1 MSSLR
6 KDISIPWFWNFWN
19 NDPMEHAMNEAMNEV
34 FLQEMRETCFTV
46 RRTSDEFDY
55 LINNGEN
62 DFL

>member
-19 NDPMEHAMNEAMNEV
+19 NDPMEQAMNEV

>member
-19 NDPMEHAMNEAMNEV
+19 NDPMEQAMNEV

-55 LINNGEN
+55 VINNGEY
-62 DFL
+62 D

>member
-19 NDPMEHAMNEAMNEV
+19 NNPMEQAMNEV

-55 LINNGEN
+55 LINNGEY
-62 DFL
+62 D

>member
-19 NDPMEHAMNEAMNEV
+19 NGPMEQAMNGV

-55 LINNGEN
+55 LINNGEY
-62 DFL
+62 D

>member
-19 NDPMEHAMNEAMNEV
+19 NNPMEQAMNEV

>member
-19 NDPMEHAMNEAMNEV
+19 NDPMEQAINEV

-55 LINNGEN
+55 LINNGEY
-62 DFL
+62 D

>member
-19 NDPMEHAMNEAMNEV
+19 NDPMEQAMNEV

-46 RRTSDEFDY
+46 RRTSDELDY
-55 LINNGEN
+55 LINNGEY
-62 DFL
+62 D

>member
-1 MSSLR
+1 MSIQR

-19 NDPMEHAMNEAMNEV
+19 KDPMEQAMNEV

-55 LINNGEN
+55 LINNGEY
-62 DFL
+62 D

>member
-1 MSSLR
+1 MSIQR

-19 NDPMEHAMNEAMNEV
+19 NDPMEQAMNEV

-55 LINNGEN
+55 LINNGEY
-62 DFL
+62 D

>member
-19 NDPMEHAMNEAMNEV
+19 NDPMEQASNEV

>member
-6 KDISIPWFWNFWN
+6 KDISIPWFWN

-55 LINNGEN
+55 LINNGED

>member
-1 MSSLR
+1 MSIQR

-19 NDPMEHAMNEAMNEV
+19 NDPMEQAMNEV

>member
-19 NDPMEHAMNEAMNEV
+19 NDPMEQAMNEV

-55 LINNGEN
+55 LINNGEY
-62 DFL
+62 D

>member
-19 NDPMEHAMNEAMNEV
+19 NDPMEQAMNEV

-55 LINNGEN
+55 IINNGEY
-62 DFL
+62 D

>member
-1 MSSLR
+1 MSIQR

-19 NDPMEHAMNEAMNEV
+19 NDPMEQAMNEV

-55 LINNGEN
+55 IINNGEY
-62 DFL
+62 D

>member
-19 NDPMEHAMNEAMNEV
+19 NDPMEQAMNEV

-55 LINNGEN
+55 LINNGEVY
-62 DFL
+62 

>member
-19 NDPMEHAMNEAMNEV
+19 NDPMEHAMNEV

-55 LINNGEN
+55 LINNGED

>member
-19 NDPMEHAMNEAMNEV
+19 NDPMEQAMNEV

-55 LINNGEN
+55 LMNNGEY
-62 DFL
+62 D

>member
-19 NDPMEHAMNEAMNEV
+19 NDPMEQAMNEI

-55 LINNGEN
+55 LINNGED

>member
-19 NDPMEHAMNEAMNEV
+19 NDPMEQAMNEV

-46 RRTSDEFDY
+46 RRTSDEFDS
-55 LINNGEN
+55 LINNGEY
-62 DFL
+62 D

>member
-19 NDPMEHAMNEAMNEV
+19 NDPMEQAMNEV

-46 RRTSDEFDY
+46 RRTSDEFNY
-55 LINNGEN
+55 LINNGEY
-62 DFL
+62 D

>member
-1 MSSLR
+1 MSNLR

-19 NDPMEHAMNEAMNEV
+19 NDPMEQAMNEV

-55 LINNGEN
+55 LINNGED

>member
-19 NDPMEHAMNEAMNEV
+19 NDPMEQAMNEV

-46 RRTSDEFDY
+46 RRTSDEFDS
-55 LINNGEN
+55 LINNGED

>member
-19 NDPMEHAMNEAMNEV
+19 NDPMEQAMNEV
-34 FLQEMRETCFTV
+34 FLQEMCETCFTV
-46 RRTSDEFDY
+46 RRTSDESDY

>member
-19 NDPMEHAMNEAMNEV
+19 NDPMEQAMNEV
-34 FLQEMRETCFTV
+34 FLQQMRETCFTV

-55 LINNGEN
+55 LINNGED

>member
-19 NDPMEHAMNEAMNEV
+19 NDPMEQAMNEV

-55 LINNGEN
+55 LINNGED

>member
-19 NDPMEHAMNEAMNEV
+19 NNPMEQAMNEV

-55 LINNGEN
+55 LINNGED

>member
-19 NDPMEHAMNEAMNEV
+19 NDPMEQAMNEV

-46 RRTSDEFDY
+46 QRTSDEFNY
-55 LINNGEN
+55 LINNGEY
-62 DFL
+62 D

>member
-46 RRTSDEFDY
+46 RRTSDEF
-55 LINNGEN
+55 
-62 DFL
+62 

>member
-19 NDPMEHAMNEAMNEV
+19 NDPMEQASNEV
-34 FLQEMRETCFTV
+34 FLKEIGETCFTV
-46 RRTSDEFDY
+46 RRTPHEFNY
-55 LINNGEN
+55 NGED